1 MGTVVVRE
9 VPVKI
14 SQVEARE
21 AEAGRSTSKPR
32 APPRKAVGLRR
43 RARKARWTHS
53 SALLRKAEGK
63 PTELGARS
71 RLMLGAKHLQ
81 QPVLLAGRVSATAS
95 ASLTR

>member
-1 MGTVVVRE
+1 MVVGQ
-9 VPVKI
+9 VPIKI
-14 SQVEARE
+14 PQIEARE
-21 AEAGRSTSKPR
+21 AEAGRATSKPR
-32 APPRKAVGLRR
+32 APPRKAVGLKR